1 MKAIQ
6 IKYLGAT
13 NTKGVRLKAWT
24 EAGTLT
30 VPRDYGLNTDEQAL
44 QLAEQYIKERDWR
57 SIVSGFGTL
66 PNGDYVATL
75 AYDF

>member
-13 NTKGVRLKAWT
+13 NTKGARLKAWT
-24 EAGTLT
+24 EAGFLT
-30 VPRDYGLNTDEQAL
+30 VSRDYGLDADEQAL
-44 QLAEQYIKERDWR
+44 QLAEQYIKEIGWG
-57 SIVSGFGTL
+57 SSVGGFGTL

-75 AYDF
+75 TCF

>member
-13 NTKGVRLKAWT
+13 NTKGARLKAWT

-30 VPRDYGLNTDEQAL
+30 VPRDYGVNTDEQAL
-44 QLAEQYIKERDWR
+44 QLAEQYIKDRDWG
-57 SIVSGFGTL
+57 SSVGGFGTL

-75 AYDF
+75 TCF

>member
-13 NTKGVRLKAWT
+13 DTKCARLKAWT
-24 EAGTLT
+24 DAGTLT

-44 QLAEQYIKERDWR
+44 QLAEQYIKKQDWG
-57 SIVSGFGTL
+57 SSVGGFGTL

-75 AYDF
+75 TCF

>member
-13 NTKGVRLKAWT
+13 NTKGARLKAWT
-24 EAGTLT
+24 EAGSLT
-30 VPRDYGLNTDEQAL
+30 VSRDFALSPYEQANAL
-44 QLAEQYIKERDWR
+44 AAEYLAEHNWPCD
-57 SIVSGFGTL
+57 VAGFGTL

-75 AYDF
+75 SRIF